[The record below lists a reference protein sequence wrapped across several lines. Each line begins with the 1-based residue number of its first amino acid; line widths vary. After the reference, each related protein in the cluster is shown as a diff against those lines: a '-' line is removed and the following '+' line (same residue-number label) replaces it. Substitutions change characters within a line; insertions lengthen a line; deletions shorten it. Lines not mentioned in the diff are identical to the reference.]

1 MILLLPVPVIGTL
14 ADDSIIIKIVY
25 TEPSYK
31 TTTKDI
37 HIFLINLITRD
48 FKPGGIQYKNFPP
61 LKNEKL
67 KKKKK
72 LYCSDFVVRI

>member
-37 HIFLINLITRD
+37 F
-48 FKPGGIQYKNFPP
+48 
-61 LKNEKL
+61 
-67 KKKKK
+67 
-72 LYCSDFVVRI
+72 FVFNKFNHA

>member
-25 TEPSYK
+25 TEPSFK

-37 HIFLINLITRD
+37 YIYIFLINLITRD
-48 FKPGGIQYKNFPP
+48 VKPAGIQYKNCPP

-67 KKKKK
+67 KKKKT
-72 LYCSDFVVRI
+72 LL

>member
-37 HIFLINLITRD
+37 YIFFNK
-48 FKPGGIQYKNFPP
+48 FNHA
-61 LKNEKL
+61 
-67 KKKKK
+67 
-72 LYCSDFVVRI
+72 

>member
-1 MILLLPVPVIGTL
+1 MILLLPVPVKGTL

-37 HIFLINLITRD
+37 YIFLINLITRD
-48 FKPGGIQYKNFPP
+48 VKPAGIQYKNCPP

-67 KKKKK
+67 KKKNFTVAT
-72 LYCSDFVVRI
+72 L

>member
-31 TTTKDI
+31 MTTKDI
-37 HIFLINLITRD
+37 YIFLINLITRD
-48 FKPGGIQYKNFPP
+48 FKPAGIQYKHCHP

-67 KKKKK
+67 KKKNFTVAT
-72 LYCSDFVVRI
+72 L

>member
-37 HIFLINLITRD
+37 YIFLINLITRD
-48 FKPGGIQYKNFPP
+48 FKPAGIQYKNCPP

>member
-37 HIFLINLITRD
+37 YIYFLINLITRD
-48 FKPGGIQYKNFPP
+48 FKPAGIQYKNCPP
-61 LKNEKL
+61 LKKEKL
-67 KKKKK
+67 KKKK